1 MMDFSL
7 TTYGLALVAGVLS
20 TLSPCVLPLIPIL
33 IGSAL
38 MAHRFGAIA
47 LAGGVALSFTVV
59 GVAVASVG
67 SAIGLD
73 QDSLR
78 VAGSVLLI
86 VFGLILLL
94 PALQEKFSQAASRLS
109 ASGQTLLSGI
119 TLDGLWGQLLLGLL
133 LGLVWSP
140 CVGPTLGAAI
150 TLAGQSENLLGVT
163 GVMAT
168 FGVGAAVPLVG
179 LGLVSRPL
187 MMRFRGKLMET
198 GKRGKQILGAVLL
211 VLGIAVLS
219 GADKQFEIWVLNLA
233 PQWLIEL
240 TTRF

>member
-1 MMDFSL
+1 MEFNL
-7 TTYGLALVAGVLS
+7 ATYGLALVAGVLS

-47 LAGGVALSFTVV
+47 LASGVALSFTVV
-59 GVAVASVG
+59 GVAVAAAG
-67 SAIGLD
+67 SAIGLN
-73 QDSLR
+73 QESLR

-94 PALQEKFSQAASRLS
+94 PVLQEKFSQATSRLS
-109 ASGQTLLSGI
+109 SSGQTALAGI

-150 TLAGQSENLLGVT
+150 TLASQGENLLKVT

-168 FGVGAAVPLVG
+168 FGLGAAIPLVV

-198 GKRGKQILGAVLL
+198 GKRGKQILGIVLL

-219 GADKQFEIWVLNLA
+219 GTDKMFETWVLKLA
-233 PQWLIEL
+233 PQWLVDL

>member
-1 MMDFSL
+1 VDFSL
-7 TTYGLALVAGVLS
+7 ATYGLAGLAGVLS

-33 IGSAL
+33 IASAL
-38 MAHRFGAIA
+38 TAHRLGVIA
-47 LAGGVALSFTVV
+47 LAGGLALSFTVV
-59 GVAVASVG
+59 GVAIASAG

-73 QDSLR
+73 QDALR
-78 VAGSVLLI
+78 VAGAVLLI
-86 VFGLILLL
+86 VFGLVLLL
-94 PALQEKFSQAASRLS
+94 PVLQEKFAQATSRLS
-109 ASGQTLLSGI
+109 SSGQTMLAGI
-119 TLDGLWGQLLLGLL
+119 TLDGLHGQLLLGLL

-150 TLAGQSENLLGVT
+150 TLASQSENLLNVT

-168 FGVGAAVPLVG
+168 FGLGAAVPLVV

-198 GKRGKQILGAVLL
+198 GKRGKQILGLVLL
-211 VLGIAVLS
+211 VLGIAVLT
-219 GADKQFEIWVLNLA
+219 GGDKLFEIWVLNHA
-233 PQWLIEL
+233 PQWLTEL